1 MKFNYNK
8 KKPGHVRIK
17 FTKWGWNVSLR
28 KVVKEKNH
36 TRLCVMKKK
45 LFIQTNMVSY
55 SGFASENTRHIGS
68 VFCTHI
74 LMKLIWTC
82 VLRWKIIYHNART
95 HEHIPLTDQCISTQ
109 THFSVK
115 KKINFILENTL
126 YWQTNS
132 LTLHN
137 ICFLP
142 SKKRMHKYTIYSI
155 HNLS

>member
-115 KKINFILENTL
+115 KKSTL
-126 YWQTNS
+126 Y
-132 LTLHN
+132 
-137 ICFLP
+137 
-142 SKKRMHKYTIYSI
+142 SKILYIDRLI
-155 HNLS
+155 L